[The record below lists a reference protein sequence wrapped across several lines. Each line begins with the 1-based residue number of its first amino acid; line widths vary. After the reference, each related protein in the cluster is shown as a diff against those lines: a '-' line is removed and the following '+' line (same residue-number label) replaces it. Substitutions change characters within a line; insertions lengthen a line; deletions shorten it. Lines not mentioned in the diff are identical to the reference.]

1 VDFQSRFNQSRCKC
15 KCRTQPSLAPLPR
28 RPFSRVRVADTAF
41 PAGFTFG
48 SAKDGRTRGR
58 VAATRRRIGASGT
71 IRSRNLVR
79 RGSHAAFPPRNIERS
94 TYRAGIPRLIGRCDT
109 ERKSPVTFARSDKRR
124 VRDAIYI
131 ISFRSVR
138 WNARR
143 LRVARSLMQIPASR
157 RILRRRANS
166 ESQTLKREYHCGAFE
181 ESSRAGSTRDCA
193 SPSARGTVVASE
205 HLARFPRRL

>member
-58 VAATRRRIGASGT
+58 VAATRRGIGASGT

-124 VRDAIYI
+124 VRDIYYF
-131 ISFRSVR
+131 ISFRSLEC
-138 WNARR
+138 A
-143 LRVARSLMQIPASR
+143 SFASR
-157 RILRRRANS
+157 EITYVDTRFAPYITPSREFRDVEERIPLRRVRGKF
-166 ESQTLKREYHCGAFE
+166 T
-181 ESSRAGSTRDCA
+181 SRFNA
-193 SPSARGTVVASE
+193 
-205 HLARFPRRL
+205 